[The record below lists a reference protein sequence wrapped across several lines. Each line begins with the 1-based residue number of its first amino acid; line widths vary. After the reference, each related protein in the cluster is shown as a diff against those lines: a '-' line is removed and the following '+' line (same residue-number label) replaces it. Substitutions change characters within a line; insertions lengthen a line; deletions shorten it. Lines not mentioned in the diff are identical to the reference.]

1 MTDKQIET
9 ALKST
14 KNLFFTGPAG
24 TGKSYWMNK
33 AIDMFVAEGK
43 SVVVCAST
51 GIAALILGGDT
62 AHRVFHIPV
71 GTSAAGPSFAKGKK
85 GALTKSM
92 LNVLIAADVII
103 IDEISMLKNA
113 DFAWAIKVLR
123 KAEKFKGSKI
133 RVIVSGD
140 FSQLLPVVT
149 KSDAK
154 LLRKFKFDESGLA
167 FTTSEW
173 KSMNFKVIE
182 LTEIKRQDDV
192 EFVEHLHGIRLGDV
206 KALSYFDQ
214 FVTDTPD
221 YEDAVCICGT
231 NAESDRINMEYLN
244 SLDGQPVALVAEKT
258 GRCTSGMVDDI
269 IVVKP
274 GARIIFTANDVQKG
288 AYCNGQ
294 FGKITA
300 IGSGQVFV
308 EIDGKEV
315 IIKPQEFR
323 IYAYSAT
330 GGKLTKKEL
339 GCIKQFPFKLGKA
352 ITIHKSQGQTFE
364 KVIFSPKIFA
374 AGQLYVALSRVRGPE
389 GLQITEPIDPSAVM
403 ISELVKKF
411 YKDGYVWKAV
421 KTRTATSTGTKKT
434 TAKKKTTTTR
444 KKTTSKR
451 SAVKKTGSSKATTKK
466 SAATSKTKM
475 TKKTAAKKS
484 ATKRATSKK
493 PVTKKTTKRT
503 TKRK

>member
-9 ALKST
+9 ALRGSR
-14 KNLFFTGPAG
+14 NLFFTGPAG

-33 AIDMFVAEGK
+33 AIEMFVEEGLN
-43 SVVVCAST
+43 VVTCAST

-92 LNVLIAADVII
+92 LNVLILADVVIL
-103 IDEISMLKNA
+103 DEVSMFKNA
-113 DFAWAIKVLR
+113 DFAWAVKVLR
-123 KAEKFKGSKI
+123 KAEKFKGKKI
-133 RVIVSGD
+133 RFIVSGD

-154 LLRKFKFDESGLA
+154 VLKKFKFDESGLA

-173 KSMNFKVIE
+173 KSMNFKVVE

-192 EFVEHLHGIRLGDV
+192 EFVKNLHGIRIGDV
-206 KALSYFDQ
+206 KCLTYFDQ
-214 FVTDTPD
+214 FVTDDPD

-231 NAESDRINMEYLN
+231 NAEADKLNMDYLN
-244 SLDGQPVALVAEKT
+244 SLDGNPVALVAEKS
-258 GRCTSGMVDDI
+258 GRCGSGMVDEI

-288 AYCNGQ
+288 TYYNGQ

-300 IGSGQVFV
+300 IGAGQVFV
-308 EIDGKEV
+308 EIDGKETV
-315 IIKPQEFR
+315 IKQQEFR

-330 GGKLTKKEL
+330 GGTLTKKEL

-352 ITIHKSQGQTFE
+352 ITIHKSQGQTFD
-364 KVIFSPKIFA
+364 KVVLSPKIFA
-374 AGQLYVALSRVRGPE
+374 AGQLYVALSRVRGSE

-421 KTRTATSTGTKKT
+421 KTRTATAKLAAQKTTTTKKKTATKKT
-434 TAKKKTTTTR
+434 TVKKSAAKKGTAKKKVTTKKATTKRTAKKPVAKKKVAVKKPVKKTTTR
-444 KKTTSKR
+444 KTI
-451 SAVKKTGSSKATTKK
+451 
-466 SAATSKTKM
+466 
-475 TKKTAAKKS
+475 
-484 ATKRATSKK
+484 
-493 PVTKKTTKRT
+493 
-503 TKRK
+503 KRK